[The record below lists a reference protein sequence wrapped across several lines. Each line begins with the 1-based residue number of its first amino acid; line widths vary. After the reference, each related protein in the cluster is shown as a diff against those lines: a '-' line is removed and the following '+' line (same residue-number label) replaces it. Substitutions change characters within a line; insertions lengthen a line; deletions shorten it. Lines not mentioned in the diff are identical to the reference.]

1 MRRKSEVALELAPTS
16 DIVADWSTVVGASK
30 SSTSTRRIPQWYALG
45 IGNDVGGQA
54 AYLFLHGAPASP
66 QKSIFWDCMMSIGV

>member
-1 MRRKSEVALELAPTS
+1 MRRKSEVASELAPTS

-30 SSTSTRRIPQWYALG
+30 SSTSSRRIPLWYALG

-54 AYLFLHGAPASP
+54 
-66 QKSIFWDCMMSIGV
+66 